1 MTTREVEVET
11 FTEFVD
17 VLGLTVNGEES
28 REQEERSQL
37 QRHLHRVAWTL
48 QHSTDWS
55 DDQNAESATMT
66 EVCQQ
71 SVA

>member
-1 MTTREVEVET
+1 
-11 FTEFVD
+11 
-17 VLGLTVNGEES
+17 VNGEES